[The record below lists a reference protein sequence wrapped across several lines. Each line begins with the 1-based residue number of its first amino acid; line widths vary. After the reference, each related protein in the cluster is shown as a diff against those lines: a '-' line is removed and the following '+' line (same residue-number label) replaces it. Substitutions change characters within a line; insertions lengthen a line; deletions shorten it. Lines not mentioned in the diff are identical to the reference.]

1 MSPLGYKNIST
12 NRNKESF
19 LNNLRWE
26 ELLQSPS
33 LLYKPEDPETTQESE
48 VNTQPATV
56 TQSVR
61 QFVTDIKLY

>member
-1 MSPLGYKNIST
+1 MSPLGYKKIST

-33 LLYKPEDPETTQESE
+33 LLYKPADPETTQESE